1 MAWHQRSGAFALVFF
16 HVHLVD
22 VLSNVVTGVASPT
35 QSPRSAT
42 GRYMTSLRASHTN
55 QAVLTSVLGSLTAI
69 TAFYYKCWPPAVA
82 YTRSFT

>member
-42 GRYMTSLRASHTN
+42 GPYMAWGAIRTT

-69 TAFYYKCWPPAVA
+69 TAFYYKCWPAAVA
-82 YTRSFT
+82 HTRAFT